1 MTTTTTKTKAVKK
14 PAVRKI
20 KPKNIEEKETTV
32 EIAGAANALE
42 EVKNQK
48 SEKFYEAVGR
58 RKTASARVR
67 LYTKGNGYMVNA
79 KDFKE
84 YFPLVSLQRIIEAP
98 LRKMKSLERFR
109 IEAMVSGGG
118 AHAGNGFL
126 LILGQGPSFL
136 VLSLPVGRQ
145 VLVNRRECS
154 SEAKAPSKSRRKSF
168 WHLPLFWTTDLYCF
182 KL

>member
-1 MTTTTTKTKAVKK
+1 MPTTKIKAVKK

-20 KPKNIEEKETTV
+20 KPENVEKKETAV
-32 EIAGAANALE
+32 ETAGVAGTAE
-42 EVKNQK
+42 EAKNQK

-67 LYTKGNGYMVNA
+67 LHTKGNGYTINA

-109 IEAMVSGGG
+109 IEAKVAGGG
-118 AHAGNGFL
+118 ARAQAEAVRHGIGRALIVFNADFRKRLKRAGYL
-126 LILGQGPSFL
+126 KRDP
-136 VLSLPVGRQ
+136 RQ
-145 VLVNRRECS
+145 KERRKYGLKK
-154 SEAKAPSKSRRKSF
+154 ARKAPRWSKR
-168 WHLPLFWTTDLYCF
+168 
-182 KL
+182 

>member
-20 KPKNIEEKETTV
+20 KPENIEEKETTV
-32 EIAGAANALE
+32 EIAGAADASE

-109 IEAMVSGGG
+109 IEAKVSGGG
-118 AHAGNGFL
+118 AHAQAEAVRHGIGRA
-126 LILGQGPSFL
+126 LIVFNADFRKRLKRAGYLKRDP
-136 VLSLPVGRQ
+136 RQ
-145 VLVNRRECS
+145 KERRKYGLKK
-154 SEAKAPSKSRRKSF
+154 ARKAPRWSKR
-168 WHLPLFWTTDLYCF
+168 
-182 KL
+182 